1 MSEAHRS
8 LVRDFLVAYN
18 ESDWSHLER
27 LVAPGYVHHRGDV
40 RLSLAQFL
48 GGAVALKA
56 GLPDFRIVVQDVL
69 ADEDKVVAR
78 YVGGGTHTASLAGE
92 EPTGRQVVVHGM
104 VMFRVAGGV
113 LAEGWELVDELG
125 LLRAVGAVTTAP

>member
-18 ESDWSHLER
+18 ESDWSHLSR
-27 LVAPGYVHHRGDV
+27 LVGPGYVHHRGDV
-40 RLSLAQFL
+40 RLTLDQFL
-48 GGAVALKA
+48 EGATALKA
-56 GLPDFRIVVQDVL
+56 VLPDFRIVVQDVL

-78 YVGGGTHTASLAGE
+78 YVGGGTHQASLAGE
-92 EPTGRQVVVHGM
+92 QPTGRQVVIHGI
-104 VMFRVAGGV
+104 VMFRVASG
-113 LAEGWELVDELG
+113 LLTEGWEVVDELG

>member
-27 LVAPGYVHHRGDV
+27 LVAPGFVHHRGDT
-40 RLSLAQFL
+40 RLGIERFVE
-48 GGAVALKA
+48 GATALKA
-56 GLPDFRIVVQDVL
+56 VLPDFRIVVQDVL

-78 YVGGGTHTASLAGE
+78 YVGGGTHSASLAGE
-92 EPTGRQVVVHGM
+92 EPTGRQVMVHGIA
-104 VMFRVAGGV
+104 MFRVAGGQ
-113 LAEGWELVDELG
+113 LAEGWEVVDEIG
-125 LLRAVGAVTTAP
+125 LLRAVGALPSPA